1 MITLHDAVR
10 TSSEVTMADLDGE
23 AVLLDARGGRY
34 FGLNEVGT
42 RIWML
47 AQESRRVSDLVA
59 TLQNEYEIDPDALQT
74 DILAFLDDM
83 ARRRLVHVTQGSDG

>member
-10 TSSEVTMADLDGE
+10 TSPELTMADLDGE

-47 AQESRRVSDLVA
+47 AQEPRRVRDLVA
-59 TLQNEYEIDPDALQT
+59 ALQREYEVDPDALQT
-74 DILAFLDDM
+74 DILAFLDEM
-83 ARRRLVHVTQGSDG
+83 ARHRLVHVTPGSDG